1 MPRGPLCWAR
11 LALSSPWPRK
21 ETPPPRAVSVHLRPS
36 SARHTCKE
44 IHRQP
49 GSSLHRLL
57 TTSALQG
64 NRATTARVRPPLTS
78 ASGAQ
83 TQGRA
88 CEVSRYLQLALRIF
102 PSFSSSDAHAE
113 LHEAGEVAREGDD
126 ALGTLSACLVT
137 VQEEMQRC
145 LFSPFDG
152 ELVTGR
158 DRSFGTAVPGR
169 ERKGTSGL
177 LLPES

>member
-1 MPRGPLCWAR
+1 MCSFPKLLNAR
-11 LALSSPWPRK
+11 
-21 ETPPPRAVSVHLRPS
+21 RAGTRRPCS
-36 SARHTCKE
+36 FPSCERV
-44 IHRQP
+44 QP
-49 GSSLHRLL
+49 
-57 TTSALQG
+57 TSALQG

-152 ELVTGR
+152 ELVTGHMEVPKQGAELELKLLAFTTATAR
-158 DRSFGTAVPGR
+158 WYLHHSSCPIPDPRS
-169 ERKGTSGL
+169 ED
-177 LLPES
+177 